1 MEEWNIP
8 KLHQMMYL
16 YISDGVHTYGTHVH
30 HGRICG
36 RISKNFLQHFAS
48 FHSTITLRQINTNRR
63 NFSCHVFIFITPEKK
78 CFIFI
83 CFTFSSWEGNLMKSL
98 IELS

>member
-1 MEEWNIP
+1 MGYILMVH
-8 KLHQMMYL
+8 KFIMY
-16 YISDGVHTYGTHVH
+16 VHVVEFRKTFFS
-30 HGRICG
+30 I
-36 RISKNFLQHFAS
+36 KAS

-78 CFIFI
+78 CVIFI
-83 CFTFSSWEGNLMKSL
+83 CFTFSSWEANLMKTL